1 MIVSFASRAM
11 VSSFLVR
18 EPLGRVHAVTRLL
31 FSGFA
36 ALTSRADDKAVL
48 IMPRVRS
55 ADVSRMSHCERER
68 RASWLRC
75 ARVARVLCG
84 FFADL

>member
-31 FSGFA
+31 RSGFA
-36 ALTSRADDKAVL
+36 ALSSLADDKAVL
-48 IMPRVRS
+48 IMSRGRS
-55 ADVSRMSHCERER
+55 A
-68 RASWLRC
+68 
-75 ARVARVLCG
+75 
-84 FFADL
+84 